1 MSLALKGN
9 VRRHYVRND
18 IFDKAVTLLKRND
31 MRGLKGD
38 LTFIDDICQLI
49 EDEVPANNSKK
60 LKINKRELA
69 LDICSAVFDGLS
81 DLEKAQIG
89 RHIDYIVESKGFQK
103 ISRFARIGRW
113 FCRRNDT
120 LNTQKKE

>member
-1 MSLALKGN
+1 MSLTLKGN

-18 IFDKAVTLLKRND
+18 IFDRAVALLKRTD

-38 LTFIDDICQLI
+38 LSFIDDVCQLV

-69 LDICSAVFDGLS
+69 LDICSSVFDGLS

-103 ISRFARIGRW
+103 ISRLARIGRW

-120 LNTQKKE
+120 LNQKKE